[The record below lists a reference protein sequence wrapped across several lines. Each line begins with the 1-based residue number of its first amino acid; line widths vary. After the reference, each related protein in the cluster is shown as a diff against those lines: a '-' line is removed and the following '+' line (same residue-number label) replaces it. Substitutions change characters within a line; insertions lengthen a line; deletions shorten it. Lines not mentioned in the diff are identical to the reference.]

1 VPGAVSNESFVP
13 NGEGDVFTKSPCLLA
28 NGRLS
33 EPSILGSYWI
43 GDCVSQES
51 LLDKG

>member
-1 VPGAVSNESFVP
+1 MPGAVSKESFVP
-13 NGEGDVFTKSPCLLA
+13 NGEGDVFTKSPCLLV

-33 EPSILGSYWI
+33 ESSIPGSYWI

-51 LLDKG
+51 LLENG